1 MDYRPYYAPY
11 ARPMG
16 YYNPSIPNVD
26 NQNMQGGQQFNQPMQ
41 TPIQQPIQQM
51 PMQTP
56 IQQIPMVQQMPTV
69 QPSDD
74 RIWVQGEAGAKAYF
88 VAANATVVLWDT
100 ESPTLYIKSA
110 DATGKPLD
118 MDIIDLSRRA
128 KNIPT
133 MPQNSPTEH
142 KCTCGDKF
150 VLKKDFEALE
160 SEISALREELNEIKA
175 KPKTKSMKKPIE
187 EAENE

>member
-1 MDYRPYYAPY
+1 MAYPYYAPY

-16 YYNPSIPNVD
+16 YYNPSIPQD
-26 NQNMQGGQQFNQPMQ
+26 NQNMQNSQQFQQIPIQQQMPM
-41 TPIQQPIQQM
+41 QQPIQQM
-51 PMQTP
+51 AMQTP
-56 IQQIPMVQQMPTV
+56 IQTMPMA

-118 MDIIDLSRRA
+118 MDIIDLSRRT
-128 KNIPT
+128 KNIAT
-133 MPQNSPTEH
+133 MPQNPTTEH

-150 VLKKDFEALE
+150 VLKKDFQSLQGEFE
-160 SEISALREELNEIKA
+160 ALREELEELKA
-175 KPKTKSMKKPIE
+175 KPKAKTTKKAVE
-187 EAENE
+187 EVENE

>member
-1 MDYRPYYAPY
+1 MAYTPYYAPY

-16 YYNPSIPNVD
+16 YYNPSIPQENP
-26 NQNMQGGQQFNQPMQ
+26 NMQSGQPFSQLIQQPQQM
-41 TPIQQPIQQM
+41 PMQQPIQQM
-51 PMQTP
+51 AMQTP
-56 IQQIPMVQQMPTV
+56 IQTMPMA

-118 MDIIDLSRRA
+118 MDIIDLSRRS
-128 KNIPT
+128 KNIDT
-133 MPQNSPTEH
+133 MPQNPPT
-142 KCTCGDKF
+142 TCGDNF
-150 VLKKDFEALE
+150 VLKKDFEALQ
-160 SEISALREELNEIKA
+160 SEFEALRSELDELKS
-175 KPKTKSMKKPIE
+175 KPKGKTAKKTVE
-187 EAENE
+187 EVENE

>member
-1 MDYRPYYAPY
+1 MAYPYYAPY

-16 YYNPSIPNVD
+16 YYNPSIPQD
-26 NQNMQGGQQFNQPMQ
+26 NQNMQNGQQFQQIPIQQQMPM
-41 TPIQQPIQQM
+41 QQPIQQM
-51 PMQTP
+51 AMQTP
-56 IQQIPMVQQMPTV
+56 IQTMPMV

-160 SEISALREELNEIKA
+160 SEISALRDELNEIKA
-175 KPKTKSMKKPIE
+175 KPKTKSTKKSIE
-187 EAENE
+187 EVENE

>member
-1 MDYRPYYAPY
+1 MAYTPYYAPY
-11 ARPMG
+11 QRPMM
-16 YYNPSIPNVD
+16 YYNPSIPNIQD
-26 NQNMQGGQQFNQPMQ
+26 NQNIQSSQQF
-41 TPIQQPIQQM
+41 QQMPVQQQM

-56 IQQIPMVQQMPTV
+56 IQQMPMVQQMPTV

-110 DATGKPLD
+110 DATGKPLE
-118 MDIIDLSRRA
+118 MDIIDLSRRS
-128 KNIPT
+128 KNIAT
-133 MPQNSPTEH
+133 MPQNPTTEH

-150 VLKKDFEALE
+150 VLKNDFKALQDE
-160 SEISALREELNEIKA
+160 FEALREELEELKEKPKA
-175 KPKTKSMKKPIE
+175 KSAKKAVE
-187 EAENE
+187 EVENE

>member
-1 MDYRPYYAPY
+1 MAYNPYYAPY
-11 ARPMG
+11 YRPMN
-16 YYNPSIPNVD
+16 YYNTSIPQENP
-26 NQNMQGGQQFNQPMQ
+26 NLQGG
-41 TPIQQPIQQM
+41 QQM
-51 PMQTP
+51 PMQQP
-56 IQQIPMVQQMPTV
+56 MMQQPVQQMPMVQQMPTV

-160 SEISALREELNEIKA
+160 SEFLALREELNDIKA
-175 KPKTKSMKKPIE
+175 KPKTKSMKKSIE
-187 EAENE
+187 EVENE

>member
-1 MDYRPYYAPY
+1 MAYPYYAPY

-16 YYNPSIPNVD
+16 YYNPSIPQD
-26 NQNMQGGQQFNQPMQ
+26 NQNMQNGQQFQQIPIQQQMPMQQPIQQIAMQ
-41 TPIQQPIQQM
+41 TPIQTM
-51 PMQTP
+51 PMA
-56 IQQIPMVQQMPTV
+56 

-118 MDIIDLSRRA
+118 MDIIDLSRRS
-128 KNIPT
+128 KNIAT
-133 MPQNSPTEH
+133 MPQNPPTEH

-150 VLKKDFEALE
+150 VLKNDFQALQSEFEALR
-160 SEISALREELNEIKA
+160 SEWEVLKEKPKA
-175 KPKTKSMKKPIE
+175 KTAKKAVE
-187 EAENE
+187 EVENE

>member
-1 MDYRPYYAPY
+1 MAYPYYAPY

-16 YYNPSIPNVD
+16 YYNPSIPQD
-26 NQNMQGGQQFNQPMQ
+26 NQNMQNGQQFQQIPIQQQMPM
-41 TPIQQPIQQM
+41 QQPIQQM
-51 PMQTP
+51 AMQTP
-56 IQQIPMVQQMPTV
+56 IQTMPMA

-118 MDIIDLSRRA
+118 MVLIDLSRRS
-128 KNIPT
+128 KNIAT
-133 MPQNSPTEH
+133 MLQNTPTEH

-160 SEISALREELNEIKA
+160 SEISALRDELNEIKA
-175 KPKTKSMKKPIE
+175 KPKTKSTKKSIE
-187 EAENE
+187 EIENE

>member
-1 MDYRPYYAPY
+1 MAYPYYAPY

-16 YYNPSIPNVD
+16 YYNPSIPQD
-26 NQNMQGGQQFNQPMQ
+26 NQNMQNGQQFQQIPIQQQMPM
-41 TPIQQPIQQM
+41 QQPIQQM
-51 PMQTP
+51 AMQTP
-56 IQQIPMVQQMPTV
+56 IQTMPMA

-118 MDIIDLSRRA
+118 MDIIDLSRRSKDIA
-128 KNIPT
+128 T
-133 MPQNSPTEH
+133 MPQNPPTEH

-150 VLKKDFEALE
+150 VLKKDFQALQSEFEALR
-160 SEISALREELNEIKA
+160 SEWEVLKEKPKA
-175 KPKTKSMKKPIE
+175 KTAKKAVE
-187 EAENE
+187 EVENE

>member
-1 MDYRPYYAPY
+1 MAYTPYYAPY
-11 ARPMG
+11 YRPMN
-16 YYNPSIPNVD
+16 YYNPSIPQD
-26 NQNMQGGQQFNQPMQ
+26 NQNMQNGQQFQQIPVQQQMPM
-41 TPIQQPIQQM
+41 QQPIQQM
-51 PMQTP
+51 AMQTP
-56 IQQIPMVQQMPTV
+56 IQTMPMA

-118 MDIIDLSRRA
+118 MDIIDLSRRS
-128 KNIPT
+128 KNIAT
-133 MPQNSPTEH
+133 MPQNPPTEH

-150 VLKKDFEALE
+150 VLKKDFQALQSEFEALR
-160 SEISALREELNEIKA
+160 SEWEVLKEKPKA
-175 KPKTKSMKKPIE
+175 KTAKKAVE
-187 EAENE
+187 EVENE

>member
-1 MDYRPYYAPY
+1 MAYTPYYAPY

-16 YYNPSIPNVD
+16 YYNPSIPQD
-26 NQNMQGGQQFNQPMQ
+26 NQNMQNGQQFQQIPIQQQ
-41 TPIQQPIQQM
+41 TPMQQPIQQM
-51 PMQTP
+51 AMQTP
-56 IQQIPMVQQMPTV
+56 IQTMPMA

-118 MDIIDLSRRA
+118 MDIIDLSRRS
-128 KNIPT
+128 KNIDT
-133 MPQNSPTEH
+133 MPQNPPTEH
-142 KCTCGDKF
+142 QCTCGDKF

-160 SEISALREELNEIKA
+160 SEFLALREELNDIKV
-175 KPKTKSMKKPIE
+175 KPKTKSMKKSIE
-187 EAENE
+187 EVENE

>member
-1 MDYRPYYAPY
+1 MAYPYYAPY

-26 NQNMQGGQQFNQPMQ
+26 NQNMQSGQPFSQ
-41 TPIQQPIQQM
+41 PIQQPQMQQQM
-51 PMQTP
+51 PMQQP
-56 IQQIPMVQQMPTV
+56 IQPMQMVQQMPTI

-160 SEISALREELNEIKA
+160 SEISALRDELNEIKA
-175 KPKTKSMKKPIE
+175 KPKTKSTKKSIE
-187 EAENE
+187 EVENE